1 MGSSKGAKQVTYQEP
16 EPVKQVSQ
24 EEREIRDNA
33 QAQAAR
39 SFGTAGTDIT
49 KAATTIDS
57 GDTRTTRVRGKEH
70 IPVTTVKKANG
81 QTYSITGGKV
91 KYLGGGDL
99 G

>member
-24 EEREIRDNA
+24 EEREIRDEA

-49 KAATTIDS
+49 KAATTIDA
-57 GDTRTTRVRGKEH
+57 GDKRKTRTYGKELH
-70 IPVTTVKKANG
+70 SVTTVQKANG
-81 QTYSITGGKV
+81 QTYQVSGGKV